1 MFGKQ
6 VMSDFASNS
15 FLDDMLKL
23 AKGDWKVNT
32 EVIAGLNKGI
42 AKKYATGARLKAVEQ
57 LLTDCIAILR
67 EQSAG
72 EPRLAYIVDSEDNV
86 VSFCCVELHAGIYK
100 DVGADYYL
108 SDNLMNKIKILV
120 NLKLLPEHFL
130 SIDAKYV

>member
-32 EVIAGLNKGI
+32 EVIAGLNEGI
-42 AKKYATGARLKAVEQ
+42 AKKYVTGARLKSVEQ

-67 EQSAG
+67 KQSAG
-72 EPRLAYIVDSEDNV
+72 EPRLAIVDSEDNV
-86 VSFCCVELHAGIYK
+86 VSFWCVELHAGICK
-100 DVGADYYL
+100 DVESDYYL